1 MLNKI
6 KTSIIVLL
14 VILNLISVVS
24 IYVLISFNSDE
35 LDYNYKTHGF
45 DIHNDYVNN
54 YNVSNL
60 YHKNEG
66 KQKYLKNIIFLDNS
80 VYFGAILTINSL
92 SLFLWFLLLG
102 SFCVGESECDCN
114 CGRCCC
120 DGSCNCNNCNVNNN
134 DAGKAALV
142 CLVFI
147 CLILIIYYSLK
158 CCGKHLSRHISIICY
173 IFNNFCIFS
182 LSLLMVRGTNNEIAQ
197 IMIISGISLIIN
209 LLALVLPNINFC
221 KRLRFHS
228 RVRSSE
234 IINYNINQN
243 QIQIPQIN
251 NNNVM
256 INNNMNNFNDVPIQA
271 NYVVDPNMYKTN
283 EAPVVNSENNSQ
295 NQIIERNVSINQ
307 NDSNNQLFE
316 DNNKDLGGAPLPA
329 YEMQVK
335 K

>member
-14 VILNLISVVS
+14 VILNLICVVG
-24 IYVLISFNSDE
+24 IYVLISFNSDK
-35 LDYNYKTHGF
+35 LDYKYGKYKLNSYNNF
-45 DIHNDYVNN
+45 NNN

-60 YHKNEG
+60 YYNNVG
-66 KQKYLKNIIFLDNS
+66 NQKYLDRIIFLDYS

-102 SFCVGESECDCN
+102 SFCVGERECDCN
-114 CGRCCC
+114 CNGSC
-120 DGSCNCNNCNVNNN
+120 DGCNCNNCTTNGN

-142 CLVFI
+142 CLVLV
-147 CLILIIYYSLK
+147 CLILMIYYSLK

-173 IFNNFCIFS
+173 IFNNFCIFA
-182 LSLLMVRGTNNEIAQ
+182 LSLLMIRGNNDEIIL
-197 IMIISGISLIIN
+197 IMIISGISFLVN
-209 LLALVLPNINFC
+209 LLALVLPNIKFC
-221 KRLRFHS
+221 KRLRLHS

-234 IINYNINQN
+234 VINYNINQN
-243 QIQIPQIN
+243 QISQINN

-256 INNNMNNFNDVPIQA
+256 INNNMNNYNDVPIQA

-283 EAPVVNSENNSQ
+283 EPPVVNSQNNSQ

-316 DNNKDLGGAPLPA
+316 DNIKDLGGAPLPA